1 MDPSKTN
8 LASTSSSV
16 GTYTVKSTS
25 SQAPD
30 VVAQIIDPTDQR
42 PPRQADYKIRQGLPS
57 SEGPF
62 GVCTSREAIVLDKL
76 PQLGLDRYISCVANA
91 VQPAKVLI
99 ADELQPA
106 SVCVF
111 VSDAKQAESQ
121 HGRILPIDDHSLLM
135 RPLTQEP
142 LVRVLATDVL
152 PFVPD
157 DTIRRYLAMHHN
169 IEVKQIV
176 YLKTGEQTNGNPVF
190 GFARHLYVAADDVAK
205 FPAKM
210 KGKQDGWP
218 YTIYFGSEEHWCVAC
233 QRVGHFEWNCD
244 KRRMAKYIGSRDCC
258 NGATFPAPVAIHIDP
273 PSTPTQPKGLVSPM
287 FVLTPPSQ
295 SVGHESGMSS
305 NAPHDIDRS
314 IEATSPMRSPIKQA
328 QKDMIS
334 LMQNLN
340 FLPSPTR
347 SMTYLS
353 PGKQT
358 LNVENSLTQN
368 LSLSPGKQTL
378 NVRNSLTRNRSLSPS
393 VVKPMTYLSPGKQA
407 LNVENSRI
415 RNLSLSPSAAKPMTS
430 NLRSRSS
437 TSIFQKIK
445 NSFRPSPTSYA
456 VTACEPETDL
466 SSEDS
471 STSASSTTSSPSSPS
486 PGRNTF
492 VQNLFAANT
501 TPSESRL
508 NMATLQRS
516 PRATSWNAS
525 SPTNRSS
532 SPSNAASALGP
543 SETTT
548 SSSTGPRV
556 IEVPSDRIPIDLI
569 IHPAS
574 EHLAGPG
581 TRTSPRNNSTQ

>member
-353 PGKQT
+353 PGKQA

-378 NVRNSLTRNRSLSPS
+378 NVENSLT
-393 VVKPMTYLSPGKQA
+393 Q
-407 LNVENSRI
+407 
-415 RNLSLSPSAAKPMTS
+415 NLSLSPGHEINDLSVARLEQRGFFDIGFEY
-430 NLRSRSS
+430 NEL
-437 TSIFQKIK
+437 SI
-445 NSFRPSPTSYA
+445 
-456 VTACEPETDL
+456 EPE
-466 SSEDS
+466 
-471 STSASSTTSSPSSPS
+471 
-486 PGRNTF
+486 PGQKYVRTEL
-492 VQNLFAANT
+492 V
-501 TPSESRL
+501 R
-508 NMATLQRS
+508 
-516 PRATSWNAS
+516 
-525 SPTNRSS
+525 
-532 SPSNAASALGP
+532 
-543 SETTT
+543 
-548 SSSTGPRV
+548 
-556 IEVPSDRIPIDLI
+556 
-569 IHPAS
+569 S
-574 EHLAGPG
+574 EHDSIRESIEHGYA
-581 TRTSPRNNSTQ
+581 STQPKGYFMERVVSDEQVLEPVERCVRTRPKRDDYFFVDGTAGDRGTQR